1 MHQKKSIAMIIFIHL
16 RNENHQMNF
25 IQHVKKNVLYYHF
38 RTTSRLYY
46 STTSQLYDSTTS
58 RLHHFTKI
66 PQQMLGLFF
75 ILSEEWFC
83 VLQWVNQSVLFSW
96 ARGLRMHG
104 FSSV

>member
-1 MHQKKSIAMIIFIHL
+1 MIIFIHL

-46 STTSQLYDSTTS
+46 STTS

-66 PQQMLGLFF
+66 PQQMLGLF
-75 ILSEEWFC
+75 
-83 VLQWVNQSVLFSW
+83 LFFRRNGF
-96 ARGLRMHG
+96 ARYNG
-104 FSSV
+104 

>member
-66 PQQMLGLFF
+66 PQQMLGLF
-75 ILSEEWFC
+75 
-83 VLQWVNQSVLFSW
+83 LFF
-96 ARGLRMHG
+96 RRNG
-104 FSSV
+104 FAFYNG